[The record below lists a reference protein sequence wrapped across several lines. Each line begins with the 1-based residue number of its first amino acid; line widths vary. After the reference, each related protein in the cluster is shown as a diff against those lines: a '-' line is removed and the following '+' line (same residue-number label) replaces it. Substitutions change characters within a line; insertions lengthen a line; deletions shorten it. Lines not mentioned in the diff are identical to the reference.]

1 MQDKGI
7 TDELRHRGTN
17 DCVLNVI
24 VLDSD
29 FYSFEY
35 LDAEDIYNSCGRE
48 HSMFLDFIH
57 NLMNSR

>member
-35 LDAEDIYNSCGRE
+35 LDAEDLIIPVVVNTRCFSI
-48 HSMFLDFIH
+48 SFII
-57 NLMNSR
+57 